1 MEAYYNIGTI
11 YDEKLNDQ
19 KEAAKNYE
27 TMLVRFAGSEYEP
40 EILYRL
46 YKIYTKLKQRPRA
59 EEKRNLLIT
68 KYPESPYALI
78 LQNKSV
84 SSPETDANREVTA
97 LYEAMY
103 HLYTQGLFEQVK
115 QKKLEADRKFP
126 GNAIRAKFD
135 LLNALA
141 IGKTEP
147 RENFKTA
154 LTSIAK
160 EYAKTDVGDHAQNIL
175 NYMKKQE
182 TAGVPDTVKVIEPD
196 FVVEGPG
203 PYYYILAIKNDKTD
217 FNELNGRINTYNE
230 QYHQFDNLRANN
242 LVSND
247 GYQLLMVRE
256 FADYAKATAYFRD
269 VEMIK
274 LVDKKLEVK
283 SPYLHFVIS
292 QNNFKKMYKD
302 QKTDSYYKLFRETYK
317 PEAPKSETRQATPSE
332 SQMPGNPDEPR

>member
-1 MEAYYNIGTI
+1 
-11 YDEKLNDQ
+11 
-19 KEAAKNYE
+19 
-27 TMLVRFAGSEYEP
+27 V
-40 EILYRL
+40 
-46 YKIYTKLKQRPRA
+46 
-59 EEKRNLLIT
+59 
-68 KYPESPYALI
+68 
-78 LQNKSV
+78 
-84 SSPETDANREVTA
+84 EV
-97 LYEAMY
+97 
-103 HLYTQGLFEQVK
+103 
-115 QKKLEADRKFP
+115 
-126 GNAIRAKFD
+126 
-135 LLNALA
+135 
-141 IGKTEP
+141 
-147 RENFKTA
+147 
-154 LTSIAK
+154 
-160 EYAKTDVGDHAQNIL
+160 
-175 NYMKKQE
+175 
-182 TAGVPDTVKVIEPD
+182 
-196 FVVEGPG
+196 PG
-203 PYYYILAIKNDKTD
+203 PYYYILANKNDKTD

-317 PEAPKSETRQATPSE
+317 PEDPTSETRQATPSE